1 MSIKDHVNHATR
13 FRRRV
18 MCEVVKAYNK
28 GCSPDDFDRIPYNLF
43 PREYQEDNYRCCIY
57 KDREVIKHRCIAA
70 LGIDLQDVDDDFLRI
85 SHYASEA
92 KKRETVEPNVL
103 TVLDIACESCIR
115 AQYVISELCRGC
127 IARPC
132 VSNCPVDCITVTNH
146 QAKIDP
152 SKCINCGKCKE
163 VCPYHA
169 VVRVPVPCEE
179 ACPVDAIKRN
189 TTTGKQEIDF
199 EKCTSC
205 GRCMRACPFGAIME
219 KSQLIDVL
227 EAFDSDKEVVA
238 MCAPAIA
245 GQFSGGMGSIA
256 AGLKKLG
263 FDRVVEVASGADETC
278 QHEAAE
284 FKERIIDKGEDF
296 MTTSCCPAYVE
307 AANKHMPEVIPH
319 ISHTPTPMHYI
330 AVKMRERYPDA
341 VTVFIGPCVAKR
353 YEGVMDEAVD
363 YVLTFEEVGA
373 MFEASEIETAV
384 LDDAE
389 IEDVAY
395 SEGRGFALVGGVAGA
410 VKSVAG
416 DPEAVQSV
424 LVNGLS
430 LEGLDKLRDYARN
443 GCKDGNLVE
452 VMTCEGGCVNGAGV
466 YTVPDKA
473 RDAIAEFAKNSAH
486 LNK

>member
-1 MSIKDHVNHATR
+1 MSIKDHVNHATK

-18 MCEVVKAYNK
+18 MREVVTAYNK
-28 GCSPDDFDRIPYNLF
+28 GCKADDLDRIPYNLF

-70 LGIDLQDVDDDFLRI
+70 LGIDLQSVTDDFLKI
-85 SHYASEA
+85 SHYADIA
-92 KKRETVEPNVL
+92 RKREVVESNVL

-132 VSNCPVDCITVTNH
+132 VSNCPVECITVTNH
-146 QAKIDP
+146 QARIDP
-152 SKCINCGKCKE
+152 DKCINCGKCKE

-179 ACPVDAIKRN
+179 ACPVEAIKRN
-189 TTTGKQEIDF
+189 PATGKQQIDF

-227 EAFDSDKEVVA
+227 EALNSEKEVIA

-245 GQFSGGMGSIA
+245 GQFSGGMGCIA
-256 AGLKKLG
+256 AGLQRLG

-284 FKERIIDKGEDF
+284 FVQRVMKDGESF

-307 AANKHMPEVIPH
+307 AATKHMPEVVPH

-330 AVKMRERYPDA
+330 AAKMREEYPEA
-341 VTVFIGPCVAKR
+341 VTVFVGPCVAKR
-353 YEGVMDEAVD
+353 FEGVLDEAVD

-373 MFEASEIETAV
+373 MFEASNIETSV
-384 LDDAE
+384 LDE
-389 IEDVAY
+389 VELEGEAY

-410 VKSVAG
+410 VQNVAD
-416 DPEAVQSV
+416 DPEAVKSV

-430 LEGLDKLRDYARN
+430 LEGLNQLRGYARN
-443 GCKDGNLVE
+443 GCPEGNLVE
-452 VMTCEGGCVNGAGV
+452 VMTCEGGCINGAGV

-473 RDAIAEFAKNSAH
+473 HKAIVDFAGSSAH
-486 LNK
+486 LKK

>member
-18 MCEVVKAYNK
+18 LCEVVKAYNN
-28 GCSPDDFDRIPYNLF
+28 GCKPDDMDRIPYNLF
-43 PREYQEDNYRCCIY
+43 PREYQDDNYRCCIY

-70 LGIDLQDVDDDFLRI
+70 LGVDLQTITDDFPRI
-85 SHYASEA
+85 SHYTDQA
-92 KKRETVEPNVL
+92 KKRDKIEPNVL

-132 VSNCPVDCITVTNH
+132 VSNCPVNCITVTNH

-152 SKCINCGKCKE
+152 EKCINCGKCKE

-169 VVRVPVPCEE
+169 VVHVPVPCEE
-179 ACPVDAIKRN
+179 ACPVDAISRN
-189 TTTGKQEIDF
+189 AETGKQKIDF
-199 EKCTSC
+199 DKCTSC

-219 KSQLIDVL
+219 KSQIIDVL
-227 EAFDSDKEVVA
+227 EEFCSEKEVIA

-245 GQFSGGMGSIA
+245 GQFSGGMGCIA

-278 QHEAAE
+278 QHEAEE
-284 FKERIIDKGEDF
+284 FEERVVKNGEDF

-307 AANKHMPEVIPH
+307 AANKHMPEVVPH

-330 AVKMRERYPDA
+330 AEKMRKEHPEA
-341 VTVFIGPCVAKR
+341 VTVFLGPCVAKR
-353 YEGVMDEAVD
+353 YEGVMDDDVD
-363 YVLTFEEVGA
+363 YVLTFEEIGA
-373 MFEASEIETAV
+373 MFEASCIETAALEEV
-384 LDDAE
+384 ELEGFAFR
-389 IEDVAY
+389 
-395 SEGRGFALVGGVAGA
+395 EGRGFALVGGVAGA
-410 VKSVAG
+410 VESVAENPEAIKSVT
-416 DPEAVQSV
+416 
-424 LVNGLS
+424 VNGLS
-430 LEGLDKLRDYARN
+430 LDGLNQLRDYARN

-452 VMTCEGGCVNGAGV
+452 VMTCEGGCINGAGV
-466 YTVPDKA
+466 CTVPSKA
-473 RDAIAEFAKNSAH
+473 HEAIDEFAKGSAH
-486 LNK
+486 IKQ

>member
-28 GCSPDDFDRIPYNLF
+28 GCNPDDFDRIPYNLF

-70 LGIDLQDVDDDFLRI
+70 LGIDLQEVTDDFLRI
-85 SHYASEA
+85 SHYVSEA
-92 KKRETVEPNVL
+92 KKRESVEPNVL

-199 EKCTSC
+199 DKCTSC

-227 EAFDSDKEVVA
+227 EAFSADKEVIA

-384 LDDAE
+384 LDEAE

-416 DPEAVQSV
+416 DPDAVQSV

-430 LEGLDKLRDYARN
+430 QEGLDKLRDFARN
-443 GCKDGNLVE
+443 GCKEGNLVE